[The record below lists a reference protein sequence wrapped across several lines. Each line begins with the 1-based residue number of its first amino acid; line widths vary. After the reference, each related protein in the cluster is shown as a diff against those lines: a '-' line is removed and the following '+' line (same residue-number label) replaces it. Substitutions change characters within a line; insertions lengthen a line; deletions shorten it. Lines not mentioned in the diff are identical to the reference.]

1 MNGILGVDAKKCMGC
16 YACEIAC
23 KEVHGIPPDKGC
35 WIKVEPAD
43 ASRGQTEEKGHYLPM
58 VCVHCASPPCVE
70 ACPEGV
76 IAQREDGIVLLESA
90 GCTGCKLC
98 MEACPYGAIF
108 FNEEDGVAIKCDLCV
123 ERVERELW
131 PSCVQHCFAQ
141 VFRFEPVG

>member
-16 YACEIAC
+16 YACETTC
-23 KEVHGIPPDKGC
+23 KEVHGIPPDKGS
-35 WIKVEPAD
+35 WIKVERAD
-43 ASRGQTEEKGHYLPM
+43 ASRGQTEEKSHYLPM

-70 ACPEGV
+70 ACPDGAIE
-76 IAQREDGIVLLESA
+76 QHEDGTVLLDSA

-108 FNEEDGVAIKCDLCV
+108 FNEEDGVAFKCDLCA